1 MDLFQ
6 KEFFLKGKYQGI
18 TRIFIIKTW
27 RKENFAMLIYSK
39 SLSVSP
45 ITTHLPIR
53 KVSKQIKTK
62 DIVLKSILISNFF
75 KKIF

>member
-1 MDLFQ
+1 
-6 KEFFLKGKYQGI
+6 
-18 TRIFIIKTW
+18 
-27 RKENFAMLIYSK
+27 MLIYNK

-53 KVSKQIKTK
+53 EVSKQIKTK

-75 KKIF
+75 KKKFNKMPRIAITGLNPHCENFWVKVKK